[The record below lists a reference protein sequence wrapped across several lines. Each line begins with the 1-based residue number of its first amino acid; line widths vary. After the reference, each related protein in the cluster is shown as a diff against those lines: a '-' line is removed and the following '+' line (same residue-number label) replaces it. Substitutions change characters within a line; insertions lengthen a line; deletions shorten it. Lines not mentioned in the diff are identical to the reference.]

1 MALFLLQSLAHLDSI
16 LKRKTK
22 QQQQDLPEKYSF
34 SVLTPTH
41 ASGPALKAAGTII
54 NCQLNTVR
62 TKLKIP

>member
-1 MALFLLQSLAHLDSI
+1 MALFLLQSLAHLDSL

-22 QQQQDLPEKYSF
+22 QQQDLPEKYTF
-34 SVLTPTH
+34 SVLTPSHT
-41 ASGPALKAAGTII
+41 SGPALKAAGTII